1 MTMVMACLTLT
12 LQKVHTLMDTLTQ
25 IAQTQTSGEIL
36 MVMVLEILQIVQMEI
51 SALNNLAIQMEMEDA
66 DVLFQGRILMLMVSS
81 MMMMCVATQ
90 RWVR

>member
-1 MTMVMACLTLT
+1 ME
-12 LQKVHTLMDTLTQ
+12 TLTQ

-51 SALNNLAIQMEMEDA
+51 YALNNLAIQMGMEDA
-66 DVLFQGRILMLMVSS
+66 DVLFLGRILMLMVSS